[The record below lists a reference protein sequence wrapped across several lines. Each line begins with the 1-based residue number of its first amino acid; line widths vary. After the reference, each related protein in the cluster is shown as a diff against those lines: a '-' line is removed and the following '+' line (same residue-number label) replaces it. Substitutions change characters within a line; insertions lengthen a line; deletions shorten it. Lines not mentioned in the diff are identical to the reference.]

1 MIANDTV
8 APPMSP
14 VATVGRALGFAQR
27 LPMGLPLLLARIG
40 IAAVFFRS
48 GLTKLDNWML
58 TVQLFKDEYRV
69 PLLPPEIAAYLA
81 TFNELVLPAFILAG
95 LATRLAALPLLGMT
109 LVIQLFV
116 YPSSWVDHTM
126 WAALL
131 TLLIARGAGA
141 LSLDHLIRRH
151 VSA

>member
-14 VATVGRALGFAQR
+14 VATVGRALGFAER
-27 LPMGLPLLLARIG
+27 LPMSLPLLLARVG

-81 TFNELVLPAFILAG
+81 AFNELVLPAFILAG

-116 YPSSWVDHTM
+116 YPSSWVDHAM

-151 VSA
+151 LSA

>member
-1 MIANDTV
+1 MIANDTA
-8 APPMSP
+8 APTSP
-14 VATVGRALGFAQR
+14 IATAERALAFAER
-27 LPMGLPLLLARIG
+27 LPMSLPLLLARIG

-69 PLLPPEIAAYLA
+69 PLLPPEIAAHLA
-81 TFNELVLPAFILAG
+81 AFNELVLPAFIVAG

-116 YPSSWVDHTM
+116 YPSSWVDHAM

-131 TLLIARGAGA
+131 TLLIARGAGTM
-141 LSLDHLIRRH
+141 SLDHLIRRH
-151 VSA
+151 FSA

>member
-1 MIANDTV
+1 MTAHDFE
-8 APPMSP
+8 APAAAP
-14 VATVGRALGFAQR
+14 VAAVERAVALAER
-27 LPMGLPLLLARIG
+27 LPMSLPLLLARIG

-69 PLLPPEIAAYLA
+69 PLLPPDVAAHLA
-81 TFNELVLPAFILAG
+81 AFNELVLPVFIVAG

-116 YPSSWVDHTM
+116 YPSSWVDHAM

-131 TLLIARGAGA
+131 TLLIARGAGT

>member
-1 MIANDTV
+1 MIANDTA

-14 VATVGRALGFAQR
+14 VTTVERALAFAEC
-27 LPMGLPLLLARIG
+27 LPMSLPLLLARIG

-81 TFNELVLPAFILAG
+81 AFNELVLSAFILAG

-116 YPSSWVDHTM
+116 YPSSWVDHAM

>member
-1 MIANDTV
+1 MTAHGLDAPAAAPV
-8 APPMSP
+8 AVVERAVALAERVPMS
-14 VATVGRALGFAQR
+14 
-27 LPMGLPLLLARIG
+27 LPLLLARIG

-69 PLLPPEIAAYLA
+69 PLLSPEIAAYLA
-81 TFNELVLPAFILAG
+81 SFNELVLPAFIVAG
-95 LATRLAALPLLGMT
+95 LATRFAALPLLGMT

-116 YPSSWVDHTM
+116 YPSSWVDHAM

-131 TLLIARGAGA
+131 TLLIARGAGT

-151 VSA
+151 LSA

>member
-1 MIANDTV
+1 MTAHGLDAPAAAPVAVVERAIAF
-8 APPMSP
+8 AERMPMS
-14 VATVGRALGFAQR
+14 
-27 LPMGLPLLLARIG
+27 LPLLLARIG

-81 TFNELVLPAFILAG
+81 SFNELVLPAFIVAG
-95 LATRLAALPLLGMT
+95 LATRFAALPLLGMT

-116 YPSSWVDHTM
+116 YPSSWVDHAM

-131 TLLIARGAGA
+131 TLLIARGAGTM
-141 LSLDHLIRRH
+141 SLDHLIRRH
-151 VSA
+151 LSA

>member
-1 MIANDTV
+1 MSANDV
-8 APPMSP
+8 AAPAMAP
-14 VATVGRALGFAQR
+14 VARVERVLALAER
-27 LPMGLPLLLARIG
+27 LPMSLPLLLARIG

-69 PLLPPEIAAYLA
+69 PLLPPEIAAHLA
-81 TFNELVLPAFILAG
+81 TFNELVLPAFIILG
-95 LATRLAALPLLGMT
+95 LATRFAALPLLGMT

-116 YPSSWVDHTM
+116 YPSSWVDHAM

-131 TLLIARGAGA
+131 TLLIARGAGT

-151 VSA
+151 VST